1 MVDVLAIDAR
11 GSEIE
16 ARVQSLGLGLGPRLL
31 LRVRTLGQRFA
42 LGLKSV
48 WVSVSYI
55 INRFTFDGSLDNICR
70 DPS

>member
-16 ARVQSLGLGLGPRLL
+16 AWVQSLGLGPRLL
-31 LRVRTLGQRFA
+31 LRVRTPGQRFA
-42 LGLKSV
+42 LGFRSV

-55 INRFTFDGSLDNICR
+55 ITRFTFNESLDTICQ
-70 DPS
+70 DQY